1 MKLADIIDRADPNQ
15 KIKAKVKIYGM
26 YAEFIGYKKDFKK
39 ADKELLNKE
48 VGAIIYEGIGY
59 LVVRLAEG

>member
-48 VGAIIYEGIGY
+48 VAAIYEGIGY
-59 LVVRLAEG
+59 LVVRLAEA

>member
-1 MKLADIIDRADPNQ
+1 MKLIDFIDTANPSQ

-26 YAEFIGYKKDFKK
+26 YAEFVGCKKDFKK

-48 VGAIIYEGIGY
+48 VAAIYEGIGY
-59 LVVRLAEG
+59 LVVRLAEA